1 MDRKKILIVGRTF
14 FPEQSPRSFR
24 TTELVKE
31 LARQGHQVE
40 VLLPQ
45 NIQEKIETN
54 FDNEL
59 GIKFLYFGPL
69 TWKTLQRSKI
79 SWIGDWK
86 RKFGRL
92 LFLLFEY
99 PNIEIYHKL
108 PQKLKTLKGY
118 DLMVSIAVPHENHW
132 AIAKVRTAK
141 NPIAKIWVADCGD
154 PFMTNVLETIP
165 PPFYFGPLENS
176 FLKKANFISVPTKTS
191 AAAYN
196 QLYHDKF
203 RVIPQGFN
211 FKEVEIVKAKPI
223 YEKPTFAYAGGVSVS
238 GIRSLHQVIKVL
250 KEIGKPFEF
259 HVFGTNAKAVLNEV
273 VKGYENEI
281 ILHDAIPRSK
291 LLYKLSE
298 MDFLVNL
305 DNGTHLNT
313 PSKLIDYALAQRP
326 ILNIN
331 PIHPDQEKITRF
343 LNEDYSE
350 ASVIENLQAYNITNV
365 ATKFLR
371 LLE

>member
-1 MDRKKILIVGRTF
+1 MDKKKILIVGRTF

-24 TTELVKE
+24 TTELAKE

-45 NIQEKIETN
+45 NIQEKIEN
-54 FDNEL
+54 EFDNAL
-59 GIKFLYFGPL
+59 SIKFQYYGPL
-69 TWKTLQRSKI
+69 KWKAFGRSKI
-79 SWIGDWK
+79 CWIGDWK
-86 RKFGRL
+86 RKLGRL

-99 PNIEIYHKL
+99 PNIEIYYKL
-108 PQKLKTLKGY
+108 PQKLKRLKGY

-132 AIAKVRTAK
+132 AIAKVRTEA
-141 NPIAKIWVADCGD
+141 NPIAKTWVADCGD

-165 PPFYFGPLENS
+165 PPFYFGALENS
-176 FLKKANFISVPTKTS
+176 FLRKADFISVPTKTS
-191 AAAYN
+191 AGAYN
-196 QLYHDKF
+196 KLYRDKF

-211 FKEVEIVKAKPI
+211 FEEVKIVDSKPLHNC
-223 YEKPTFAYAGGVSVS
+223 PTFAYAGGVSAT

-250 KEIGKPFEF
+250 KEIDKPFKF
-259 HVFGTNAKAVLNEV
+259 YIFGSNAKAVLNEV

-281 ILHDAIPRSK
+281 ILQNAIPRSK

-305 DNGTHLNT
+305 DNGTLLNT

-331 PIHPDQEKITRF
+331 PLHPNQEKIARF
-343 LNEDYSE
+343 INGDYSE
-350 ASVIENLQAYNITNV
+350 ADVIENLQDYNISNV
-365 ATKFLR
+365 VAKFLK
-371 LLE
+371 L